1 MQARSSERPTPEMYK
16 ECQELLQMFGIPY
29 LIAPQEAEAQC
40 AWLNEAGLVDG
51 VVTDDSDVF
60 LFGGQRVYRHIFEN
74 QKYAESYYLE
84 DVQRELGLTRE
95 KLVSLVRPSVL
106 FPFSCPC
113 PTQHNYVTC
122 YVAVH
127 RPFVNPKV

>member
-1 MQARSSERPTPEMYK
+1 MYK

-40 AWLNEAGLVDG
+40 AWLDEAGLVDG

-95 KLVSLVRPSVL
+95 KLISLVRP
-106 FPFSCPC
+106 FGFA
-113 PTQHNYVTC
+113 QQQKHAM
-122 YVAVH
+122 YVAVTALLSTGE
-127 RPFVNPKV
+127 